1 MPMKMFVTRVSALT
15 VAAALTIA
23 AGSAFAQS
31 PFTHNPT
38 EVKSGDYVL
47 DADHGKITWEV
58 VHMGFSHYVG
68 QFTGV
73 EAKLHLDAANP
84 ADSKLDVTVPVAG
97 VATSNAHL
105 DAHLKT
111 PDFFDA
117 AKFPNVTFRATK
129 IERTGPKTAHITGDL
144 TLLGV
149 TKPVTLDA
157 EFLQAG
163 PNPMTKIYE
172 VGFAAHGQIRRSDFG
187 MSKFVSVPGMP
198 GFEPVSDVVKLQIE
212 GEFKAAQ

>member
-1 MPMKMFVTRVSALT
+1 MKMLVTRVSALT
-15 VAAALTIA
+15 VAAALTLA
-23 AGSAFAQS
+23 AGAAFAQS
-31 PFTHNPT
+31 AFVHNPA

-47 DADHGKITWEV
+47 DPDHGKITWEV

-84 ADSKLDVTVPVAG
+84 AASQLDVTVPVAG
-97 VATSNAHL
+97 VATSNPHL
-105 DAHLKT
+105 DTHLKS

-117 AKFPNVTFRATK
+117 AKFPTVSFHATK
-129 IERTGPKTAHITGDL
+129 IVRTGPKTARITGDM

-149 TKPVTLDA
+149 TKPVTLEA

-163 PNPMTKIYE
+163 PNPMSKVYE
-172 VGFAAHGQIRRSDFG
+172 VGFAAHGEIKRSEFG

-198 GFEPVSDVVKLQIE
+198 GFEPVSDEVKLQIE

>member
-1 MPMKMFVTRVSALT
+1 MKLLTTRVSALAA
-15 VAAALTIA
+15 AAALTVA
-23 AGSAFAQS
+23 AGSAFAAGS
-31 PFTHNPT
+31 LVHNPA

-47 DADHGKITWEV
+47 DPDHGKITWEV

-84 ADSKLDVTVPVAG
+84 AASKLDATVPIAG
-97 VATSNAHL
+97 VATSNPRL
-105 DAHLKT
+105 DTHLKS
-111 PDFFDA
+111 PDFFNA
-117 AKFPNVTFRATK
+117 EKFATATFHATK
-129 IERTGPKTAHITGDL
+129 IVRTGAKTARITGEL

-149 TKPVTLDA
+149 TKPVVLEA

-163 PNPMTKIYE
+163 PNPFTQVYQ
-172 VGFAAHGQIRRSDFG
+172 VGFAAHGELKRSDFG
-187 MSKFVSVPGMP
+187 MSKYVSAPGMP
-198 GFEPVSDVVKLQIE
+198 GFAPVSDEVKLQFE